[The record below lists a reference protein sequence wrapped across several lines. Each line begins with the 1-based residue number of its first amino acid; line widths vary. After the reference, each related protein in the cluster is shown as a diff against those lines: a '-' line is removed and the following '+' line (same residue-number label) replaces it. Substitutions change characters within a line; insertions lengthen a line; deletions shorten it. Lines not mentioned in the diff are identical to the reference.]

1 MRAMVERPTMLQGV
15 PTTGCR
21 STASSA
27 AARLQWCDDSVYLQ
41 EVLRDGVHALEA
53 ATCAVAQF
61 ETWSSDVMRVE
72 REVHVKVSS
81 VLAPLMAGE
90 VGIVRMWLLS
100 HGFDPRPRP
109 GPPGYVS
116 RLDVTTD
123 WLWMGRFTVAARS
136 AVAWR
141 SAKEVA
147 RHTAVLLQRVRRLR
161 WPGDEYG
168 GGPDRP

>member
-1 MRAMVERPTMLQGV
+1 MLITMAMAGRPAMLRGL
-15 PTTGCR
+15 PTAGCR

-41 EVLRDGVHALEA
+41 EVLRDGAHALDA

-61 ETWSSDVMRVE
+61 ETWSSDVELVE
-72 REVHVKVSS
+72 REVHVKASLA
-81 VLAPLMAGE
+81 LAPLTAEE

-147 RHTAVLLQRVRRLR
+147 RHTAVLLQRVRGLR
-161 WPGDEYG
+161 
-168 GGPDRP
+168 